1 MSHWFL
7 ITIFAVIA
15 VTEGAKVVA
24 ALETHF
30 SGNYMKIG
38 ATDYLVA
45 APPKSVA
52 TAKDLSDKL
61 GITDGVNGAGMVL
74 NIAGYYGRLNP
85 NIWEWMA
92 SKAQQVA

>member
-1 MSHWFL
+1 VSLPISFPD
-7 ITIFAVIA
+7 
-15 VTEGAKVVA
+15 VTLVFDDDLCGHSRTEDSKVVA

-38 ATDYLVA
+38 ATGYLVA

-61 GITDGVNGAGMVL
+61 GITDGVNGAGMIL

-85 NIWEWMA
+85 NIWDGL
-92 SKAQQVA
+92 